1 MKKNVGDHRCAV
13 QSLVMK
19 VALDCHV
26 PFFLAHGGMQIQVE
40 QTLRSLR
47 EIGVEATPLPW
58 WEESFSP
65 QIIHFFGKPSLS
77 YAGWARQK
85 KIRLVVA
92 DLLTAQGSR
101 NFLQRVPFQIL
112 CFLDR
117 FCGGKIRQ
125 RLGWAVYDA
134 ADCCVCL
141 TPWEASLIRDMYGA
155 RRARLEVVPN
165 GVEEVFMR
173 AGPAS
178 SRADHL
184 VTTVT
189 ITQRK
194 RVLELVE
201 AAALAQVK
209 VRIIGKPYQESDP
222 YYLQFLDG
230 VKKAQPW
237 VDYRGPITDRSQL
250 CHEYRMAKGFVLLSA
265 MESQSLSALEA
276 AACGCPLLL
285 TDLPWARVSFGEQA
299 SYCPLTGPRQTAPYL
314 RKFLDNA
321 SAAPVPQGVLS
332 WRQVAQRLTSLY
344 QELLA
349 SKVRV

>member
-1 MKKNVGDHRCAV
+1 
-13 QSLVMK
+13 MK

-26 PFFLAHGGMQIQVE
+26 PFFLAHGGMQIQIE
-40 QTLRSLR
+40 QTLQALQG
-47 EIGVEATPLPW
+47 IGIEATPLRW

-65 QIIHFFGKPSLS
+65 QVVHFFGKPSLS
-77 YAGWARQK
+77 YAGWVRQK

-101 NFLQRVPFQIL
+101 NFLQRFPFQVL

-141 TPWEASLIRDMYGA
+141 TPWEASLVRSMYGA
-155 RRARLEVVPN
+155 QRARVEVVPN
-165 GVEEVFMR
+165 GVEEVFLRRREGSGR
-173 AGPAS
+173 AN
-178 SRADHL
+178 HL

-189 ITQRK
+189 ITPRK
-194 RVLELVE
+194 RVRELVE

-209 VRIIGKPYQESDP
+209 VRIIGKPYQHDDP
-222 YYLQFLDG
+222 YHLQFLES

-237 VDYRGPITDRSQL
+237 VEYRGPITDRSQL
-250 CHEYRMAKGFVLLSA
+250 AEEYRQAKGFVLLSA

-285 TDLPWARVSFGEQA
+285 SDLPWARVSFGNQA
-299 SYCPLTGPRQTAPYL
+299 SYCPLAPARQTAPFL
-314 RKFLDNA
+314 RQFLDHAA
-321 SAAPVPQGVLS
+321 SAPIPRDILS
-332 WRQVAQRLTSLY
+332 WRQVAQKLAALYEELT
-344 QELLA
+344 A
-349 SKVRV
+349 C